1 MVPVLRGNGWLES
14 GAHQV
19 NRFRNE
25 FEHLFDR
32 IVDDGAALTQ
42 SWAGAPTSVWED
54 RDHVFVYVD
63 LPGASSDNVDLTVHN
78 GVLTIK
84 GERKQ
89 PVGEDVKY
97 LFNTRQFGAFERSIK
112 LSSAV
117 DSSNVKAVF
126 ENGVLKIEIP
136 KAEISKPRKIEIQSV

>member
-1 MVPVLRGNGWLES
+1 MIPVRRGNGWLDT
-14 GAHQV
+14 GAHQLH
-19 NRFRNE
+19 RFRNE

-32 IVDDGAALTQ
+32 IVDDGAFLTQ

-54 RDHVFVYVD
+54 GDHVYVYVD
-63 LPGASSDNVDLTVHN
+63 LPGASRENVELTVHN

-84 GERKQ
+84 GERKA

-97 LFNTRQFGAFERSIK
+97 LFNTRQFGASERSVK
-112 LSSAV
+112 LSSSV
-117 DSSNVKAVF
+117 DSSNVKAAF

-136 KAEISKPRKIEIQSV
+136 KAEIAKPRKIEIQPV